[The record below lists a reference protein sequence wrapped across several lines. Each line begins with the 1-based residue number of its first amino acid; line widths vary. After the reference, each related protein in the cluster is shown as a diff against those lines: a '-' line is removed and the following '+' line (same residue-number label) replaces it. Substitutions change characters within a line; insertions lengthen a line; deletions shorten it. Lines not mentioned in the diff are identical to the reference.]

1 MRGISAGIDIGT
13 GTVTTVVLARNKE
26 GLPFVLGAGQ
36 ARSDGVRKGTV
47 VDHEALA
54 VAIKKSALAA
64 AKETNVPVKEAAIT
78 FGGASI
84 RSSLSRGV
92 VAISRADGEITQ
104 DDVRRSL
111 SAAESLHLKNANREI
126 IHLSP
131 RGFWV
136 DGEGDIKDPV
146 GMVGMRLETEVLI
159 IEGDKRALQN
169 LGKSLDTAGIGIWD
183 WIFSPLVSSHV
194 VLTKEQRELGVMLLD
209 IGAGN
214 SSYGIW
220 REGALLDAGVIPVG
234 GDLATHDIAVMLKTK
249 VDVAEAI
256 KRKYGHVS
264 PESFSKG
271 DVVKL
276 AEFVENDTETYS
288 QKELGEVIKARMAD
302 VFELAAEPLRKGG
315 RSFLLPAGLVLV
327 GGAAMLPGIREF
339 AKREMR
345 LPVER
350 AQIHGVELGKFAE
363 TVSAPAVA
371 ASLWLLQ
378 ESGGFSESGI
388 SRPLVRSWPVLK
400 NFLKVFLP

>member
-1 MRGISAGIDIGT
+1 MRGVSAGIDIGT
-13 GTVTTVVLARNKE
+13 GTVTTVVLSRNK
-26 GLPFVLGAGQ
+26 GDLPSILGAGQ

-54 VAIKKSALAA
+54 AAIKKSALAA
-64 AKETNVPVKEAAIT
+64 AKEANVSIKEAAVT
-78 FGGASI
+78 FSGASI

-92 VAISRADGEITQ
+92 VAVSRADGEITQ

-111 SAAESLHLKNANREI
+111 QAAESLHLKNANREI
-126 IHLSP
+126 VHLSP
-131 RGFWV
+131 RAFWV

-146 GMVGMRLETEVLI
+146 GMVGMRLETEALI

-169 LGKSLDTAGIGIWD
+169 LGKSLDGAGISIWD
-183 WIFSPLVSSHV
+183 WIFSPLVCSRV

-220 REGALLDAGVIPVG
+220 REGSLLDAGVIPVG

-249 VDVAEAI
+249 VEVAEAI

-264 PESFSKG
+264 PESFSRG
-271 DVVKL
+271 DVIKL

-288 QKELGEVIKARMAD
+288 RKELGEVIKARMAD
-302 VFELAAEPLRKGG
+302 VFELAAEPLHKGG
-315 RSFLLPAGLVLV
+315 RSLLLPAGVVLI
-327 GGAAMLPGIREF
+327 GRAAMLPGIREF
-339 AKREMR
+339 AKRELR

-350 AQIHGVELGKFAE
+350 AKISGVDLGKFAE
-363 TVSAPAVA
+363 LVSAPAVA
-371 ASLWLLQ
+371 VSLWFLQ
-378 ESGGFSESGI
+378 ESGGISESGI
-388 SRPLVRSWPVLK
+388 SRPFAKTWPLFK